1 MNWWEGIILGL
12 IQGLTEFLPVSS
24 SGHLVIG
31 ERLLGVS
38 DEFGGTTFEVFVHFG
53 TVMSISLVYFDIL
66 KRMVVEGV
74 VGLVRPM
81 RWKESWNQLEGF
93 RLCGMILITMIPTGL
108 VYLLAKDF
116 IEMQFQSALF
126 ASGMLIVTSV
136 LLLLTLMM
144 GKVQSSLR
152 PWKAFVIGVAQ
163 SFAMLPGISRS
174 GSTIAT
180 ALCLGVSREEATRF
194 SFLMSVPVI
203 CGATLLDVIDLVQ
216 SRVTIDWIPLVLG
229 MMTAF
234 VSGIFAI
241 RFVRIIVQK
250 GRLYWFAMYCLIV
263 GLIGLA
269 YFSRD
274 AANQKNGENVKSA
287 NEQQMERFTYEERIY
302 LL

>member
-12 IQGLTEFLPVSS
+12 VQGLTEFLPVSS
-24 SGHLVIG
+24 SGHLVIA

-74 VGLVRPM
+74 IGLVQPK
-81 RWKESWNQLEGF
+81 RWKESWAQLEGF
-93 RLCGMILITMIPTGL
+93 RLCGLILITMIPTGL
-108 VYLLAKDF
+108 VYILAKDF
-116 IEMQFQSALF
+116 IEMQFQSAFF
-126 ASGMLIVTSV
+126 ASGMLLVTSV
-136 LLLLTLMM
+136 LLLLTLML
-144 GKVQSSLR
+144 GKVQSPLR

-180 ALCLGVSREEATRF
+180 ALCLGVHREEATRF

-203 CGATLLDVIDLVQ
+203 CGATLLDVIDLLQ
-216 SRVTIDWIPLVLG
+216 SKASIDWMPLVLG
-229 MMTAF
+229 MITAF
-234 VSGIFAI
+234 ASGIFAI
-241 RFVRIIVQK
+241 RFVRMIVQK
-250 GRLYWFAMYCLIV
+250 GRLHWFAIYCFII
-263 GLIGLA
+263 GLVGLA

-274 AANQKNGENVKSA
+274 VEKDPEIENPESA
-287 NEQQMERFTYEERIY
+287 NVQQMERIAYEERIY